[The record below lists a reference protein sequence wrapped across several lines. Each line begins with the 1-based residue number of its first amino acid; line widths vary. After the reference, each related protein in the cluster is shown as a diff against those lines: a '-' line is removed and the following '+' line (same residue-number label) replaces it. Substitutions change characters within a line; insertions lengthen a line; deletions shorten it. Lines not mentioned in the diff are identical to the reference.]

1 MVDFVKLKGAI
12 IGKGKNAQDI
22 ADLLGISL
30 KSWYDRK
37 KRQNLDADEMYKIK
51 EFLGLSDEQAIEIFF
66 AEEVTR

>member
-1 MVDFVKLKGAI
+1 MVDFVKLKGVI